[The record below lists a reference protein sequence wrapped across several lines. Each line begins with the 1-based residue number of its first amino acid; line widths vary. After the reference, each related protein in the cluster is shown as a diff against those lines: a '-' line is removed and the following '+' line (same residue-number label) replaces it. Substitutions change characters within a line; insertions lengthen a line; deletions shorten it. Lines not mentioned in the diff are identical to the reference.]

1 MAIVVDAKETP
12 DRDGYLADGR
22 ALWGQ
27 EGVGAGSVAPN
38 LTLAAQG
45 VEPHHGCLLLP
56 ASWALAATLLRAPYP
71 LNLHT
76 GLATI
81 VSDRGR
87 RPNSPNL
94 LEEVFHEV
102 RCYSITSRMPSLIR
116 FSSCAPTSPTII
128 SGEVGRTDDRV
139 LPTQSSANLFDLSA
153 PARCSKM
160 LIEVSVPPPLSSA

>member
-76 GLATI
+76 GLAMLAWPSISETI
-81 VSDRGR
+81 FGFTFLR
-87 RPNSPNL
+87 
-94 LEEVFHEV
+94 
-102 RCYSITSRMPSLIR
+102 SRIVAAVWR
-116 FSSCAPTSPTII
+116 NWWN
-128 SGEVGRTDDRV
+128 V
-139 LPTQSSANLFDLSA
+139 
-153 PARCSKM
+153 
-160 LIEVSVPPPLSSA
+160 

>member
-76 GLATI
+76 GLAT
-81 VSDRGR
+81 R
-87 RPNSPNL
+87 R
-94 LEEVFHEV
+94 
-102 RCYSITSRMPSLIR
+102 
-116 FSSCAPTSPTII
+116 A
-128 SGEVGRTDDRV
+128 GV
-139 LPTQSSANLFDLSA
+139 LPHPGLRNVVRL
-153 PARCSKM
+153 P
-160 LIEVSVPPPLSSA
+160 VS

>member
-71 LNLHT
+71 LNLHI
-76 GLATI
+76 GLANC
-81 VSDRGR
+81 SAALGGEWSFDRK
-87 RPNSPNL
+87 
-94 LEEVFHEV
+94 
-102 RCYSITSRMPSLIR
+102 T
-116 FSSCAPTSPTII
+116 
-128 SGEVGRTDDRV
+128 VG
-139 LPTQSSANLFDLSA
+139 LGGP
-153 PARCSKM
+153 
-160 LIEVSVPPPLSSA
+160 

>member
-71 LNLHT
+71 LKLHT
-76 GLATI
+76 GLARFLP
-81 VSDRGR
+81 S
-87 RPNSPNL
+87 
-94 LEEVFHEV
+94 
-102 RCYSITSRMPSLIR
+102 SREIR
-116 FSSCAPTSPTII
+116 EHLTPA
-128 SGEVGRTDDRV
+128 
-139 LPTQSSANLFDLSA
+139 LANK
-153 PARCSKM
+153 RKK
-160 LIEVSVPPPLSSA
+160 

>member
-71 LNLHT
+71 LNLHI
-76 GLATI
+76 GLASTKSGD
-81 VSDRGR
+81 VR
-87 RPNSPNL
+87 SPPPRVAKAPPPVL
-94 LEEVFHEV
+94 AASTTSMVIFS
-102 RCYSITSRMPSLIR
+102 YSIL
-116 FSSCAPTSPTII
+116 
-128 SGEVGRTDDRV
+128 G
-139 LPTQSSANLFDLSA
+139 
-153 PARCSKM
+153 
-160 LIEVSVPPPLSSA
+160 